1 MFTGI
6 VEAVG
11 KIIVMEIQNGDARVR
26 VATGSLDM
34 SNVLLGDSIAVNGV
48 CLTAI
53 EHGPSGFTADVSGE
67 TLACTTLGNLRA
79 GDRVNLEKALTPSA
93 RLGGH
98 IVSGHVDGVGEVLE
112 RQHEARSVRFRI
124 HAPAVLARYIAA
136 KGSVCV
142 DGVSLTVNTI
152 NGAVFEFNAVPHS
165 LQATTLDDYR
175 SGRKVNLEVDLIA
188 RYLERLLL
196 GERAVDKDTTLNRAF
211 LAEHGILKK

>member
-11 KIIVMEIQNGDARVR
+11 KIIVLEIQNGDARLR

-79 GDRVNLEKALTPSA
+79 GCGD
-93 RLGGH
+93 
-98 IVSGHVDGVGEVLE
+98 
-112 RQHEARSVRFRI
+112 
-124 HAPAVLARYIAA
+124 
-136 KGSVCV
+136 
-142 DGVSLTVNTI
+142 
-152 NGAVFEFNAVPHS
+152 VF
-165 LQATTLDDYR
+165 
-175 SGRKVNLEVDLIA
+175 
-188 RYLERLLL
+188 
-196 GERAVDKDTTLNRAF
+196 
-211 LAEHGILKK
+211 